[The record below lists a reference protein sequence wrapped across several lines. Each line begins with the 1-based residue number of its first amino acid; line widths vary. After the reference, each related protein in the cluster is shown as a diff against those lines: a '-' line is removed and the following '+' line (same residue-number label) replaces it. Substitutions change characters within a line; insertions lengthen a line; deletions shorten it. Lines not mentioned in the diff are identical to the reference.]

1 MSKRILGATFAA
13 VTALFMSGCATEM
26 SSDERLDRET
36 KRVDALKTNTAGE
49 LVRMKCDDITGE
61 LSKARDD
68 SAPEEKRITIYSDL
82 FDKVKERT
90 AKFDEALTRNPD
102 LAYQEGSAEIIGA
115 RDGCI
120 QSAADVR
127 LDFEGLV
134 REIVNLPV
142 VDEYRDGKPVK
153 AARLSFDTLRGA
165 IEKLD
170 LDDKEQL
177 LTRLANAEKT
187 VEVKDTKRKRDK

>member
-1 MSKRILGATFAA
+1 MSKRIVVTLS
-13 VTALFMSGCATEM
+13 TALLFTGCVKEI
-26 SSDERLDRET
+26 SSDDRLERET
-36 KRVDALKTNTAGE
+36 KRSDALTSSTAGD
-49 LVRMKCDDITGE
+49 LKSLKCDDITSE

-68 SAPEEKRITIYSDL
+68 TAPEEKRINIYTDL
-82 FDKVKERT
+82 FDRVKDRT
-90 AKFDEALTRNPD
+90 AKFEDALSRNPD
-102 LAYQEGSAEIIGA
+102 LAYQEGSQEIIAA

-134 REIVNLPV
+134 REIVQLPV

-153 AARLSFDTLRGA
+153 AARLNFDTLRTA
-165 IEKLD
+165 IEKLS
-170 LDDKEQL
+170 LDDKDTL

>member
-1 MSKRILGATFAA
+1 MSKRI
-13 VTALFMSGCATEM
+13 VVALAGFSLLASFSGCATET
-26 SSDERLDRET
+26 SNEERLDRET
-36 KRVDALKTNTAGE
+36 RKMDSIKSSTAGD
-49 LVRMKCDDITGE
+49 LMRLKCDDITSD
-61 LSKARDD
+61 LTKARDD
-68 SAPEEKRITIYSDL
+68 SAPEEKRMNMYSDL
-82 FDKVKERT
+82 FDRAKERNT
-90 AKFDEALTRNPD
+90 KFEEALTRNPD
-102 LAYQEGSAEIIGA
+102 LAYQEGSQEIIAA

-142 VDEYRDGKPVK
+142 VDEYKDGKPVK
-153 AARLSFDTLRGA
+153 AARLSFDTLRSA

-177 LTRLANAEKT
+177 MTRLANAEKT
-187 VEVKDTKRKRDK
+187 VEIKPSSRKRDK

>member
-1 MSKRILGATFAA
+1 MSKRILTIVA
-13 VTALFMSGCATEM
+13 TALLFTSCVKEI
-26 SSDERLDRET
+26 SSDERLERET
-36 KRVDALKTNTAGE
+36 KRSEALNSSTAGD
-49 LVRMKCDDITGE
+49 LVKMKCDDITSE

-68 SAPEEKRITIYSDL
+68 SAPEEKRIGIYTDL
-82 FDKVKERT
+82 FDQVKDRT
-90 AKFDEALTRNPD
+90 ARFEDALSRNPD
-102 LAYQEGSAEIIGA
+102 LAYQEGSQEIIAA

-120 QSAADVR
+120 QSQADVR

-134 REIVNLPV
+134 REIINLPV

-153 AARLSFDTLRGA
+153 AARLSFDTLRNA
-165 IEKLD
+165 IEKLA
-170 LDDKEQL
+170 LDDKDSL

>member
-1 MSKRILGATFAA
+1 MSKRILLAA
-13 VTALFMSGCATEM
+13 ISAVLCTSCVKEI
-26 SSDERLDRET
+26 SSDERLERET
-36 KRVDALKTNTAGE
+36 KRSDALTSSTAGD
-49 LVRMKCDDITGE
+49 LKALKCDDITSE

-68 SAPEEKRITIYSDL
+68 SAPEEKRITIYLDL
-82 FDKVKERT
+82 FDRVKDRT
-90 AKFDEALTRNPD
+90 AKFEDALSHNPD
-102 LAYQEGSAEIIGA
+102 LAYQEGSQEIISA

-134 REIVNLPV
+134 REIVQLPV

-153 AARLSFDTLRGA
+153 AARLSFETLRAA
-165 IEKLD
+165 IEKLA
-170 LDDKEQL
+170 LDDKETL

>member
-1 MSKRILGATFAA
+1 MSKRIVAA
-13 VTALFMSGCATEM
+13 LSTALLLTSCVKEI
-26 SSDERLDRET
+26 SSDDRLDRET
-36 KRVDALKTNTAGE
+36 KRTDSMNSSTAGD
-49 LVRMKCDDITGE
+49 LVKMKCDDITSE

-68 SAPEEKRITIYSDL
+68 TAPEEKRINIYTDL
-82 FDKVKERT
+82 FDRVKERT
-90 AKFDEALTRNPD
+90 AKFEDALSRNPD
-102 LAYQEGSAEIIGA
+102 LAYQEGSQEIIAA

-134 REIVNLPV
+134 REIIQLPV

-153 AARLSFDTLRGA
+153 AARLSFDSLRSA
-165 IEKLD
+165 IEKLG
-170 LDDKEQL
+170 LDDKDSL

>member
-1 MSKRILGATFAA
+1 MSKRIVVALS
-13 VTALFMSGCATEM
+13 TALLFTACVKEI
-26 SSDERLDRET
+26 SSDERLERET
-36 KRVDALKTNTAGE
+36 KRSEALSSSTADE
-49 LVRMKCDDITGE
+49 LKAMKCDDITSE

-68 SAPEEKRITIYSDL
+68 SAPEEKRLTTYMDL
-82 FDKVKERT
+82 FDRVKDRT
-90 AKFDEALTRNPD
+90 QKFDEAISRNPD
-102 LAYQEGSAEIIGA
+102 LAYQEGSAQIISA

-134 REIVNLPV
+134 REIVQLPV
-142 VDEYRDGKPVK
+142 VDDYRDGKPVK
-153 AARLSFDTLRGA
+153 AARLNFETLRGA
-165 IEKLD
+165 IEKLE
-170 LDDKEQL
+170 LDDKDQL

>member
-1 MSKRILGATFAA
+1 MSKRILTIVA
-13 VTALFMSGCATEM
+13 TALLFTSCVKEI
-26 SSDERLDRET
+26 SSDERLERET
-36 KRVDALKTNTAGE
+36 KRSEALNSSTAGD
-49 LVRMKCDDITGE
+49 LVKMKCDDITSE

-68 SAPEEKRITIYSDL
+68 SAPEEKRIGIYTDL
-82 FDKVKERT
+82 FDQVKDRT
-90 AKFDEALTRNPD
+90 AKFEDALSRNPD
-102 LAYQEGSAEIIGA
+102 LAYQEGSQEIIAA

-120 QSAADVR
+120 QSQADVR

-134 REIVNLPV
+134 REIINLPV

-153 AARLSFDTLRGA
+153 AARLSFDTLRNA
-165 IEKLD
+165 IEKLA
-170 LDDKEQL
+170 LDDKDSL

>member
-1 MSKRILGATFAA
+1 MSKRIVLAA
-13 VTALFMSGCATEM
+13 ISAVLCTSCVKEIT
-26 SSDERLDRET
+26 SDERLERET
-36 KRVDALKTNTAGE
+36 KRSDALTSSTAGD
-49 LVRMKCDDITGE
+49 LKALKCDDITSE

-68 SAPEEKRITIYSDL
+68 SAPEEKRITIYLDL
-82 FDKVKERT
+82 FDRVKDRT
-90 AKFDEALTRNPD
+90 AKFEDALSHNPD
-102 LAYQEGSAEIIGA
+102 LAYQEGSQEIISA

-134 REIVNLPV
+134 REIVQLPV

-153 AARLSFDTLRGA
+153 AARLSFDTLRAA
-165 IEKLD
+165 IEKLG
-170 LDDKEQL
+170 LDDKETL

>member
-1 MSKRILGATFAA
+1 MSKRILTIVA
-13 VTALFMSGCATEM
+13 TALLCTSCVKEI
-26 SSDERLDRET
+26 SSDERLERET
-36 KRVDALKTNTAGE
+36 KRSEALNSSTAGD
-49 LVRMKCDDITGE
+49 LVKMKCDDITSE

-68 SAPEEKRITIYSDL
+68 SAPEEKRIGIYTDL
-82 FDKVKERT
+82 FDQVKDRT
-90 AKFDEALTRNPD
+90 AKFEDALSRNPD
-102 LAYQEGSAEIIGA
+102 LAYQEGSQEIIAA

-120 QSAADVR
+120 QSQADVR

-134 REIVNLPV
+134 REIINLPV

-153 AARLSFDTLRGA
+153 AARLSFDTLRSA
-165 IEKLD
+165 IEKLA
-170 LDDKEQL
+170 LDDKDSL

>member
-1 MSKRILGATFAA
+1 MSKRIALTLS
-13 VTALFMSGCATEM
+13 TALLFTSCVKEI
-26 SSDERLDRET
+26 SSDERLERET
-36 KRVDALKTNTAGE
+36 KRSDALTSSTAGD
-49 LVRMKCDDITGE
+49 LVKMKCDDITSE

-68 SAPEEKRITIYSDL
+68 SAPEEKRIGIYTDL
-82 FDKVKERT
+82 FDRVKERT
-90 AKFDEALTRNPD
+90 AKFEDALSRNPD
-102 LAYQEGSAEIIGA
+102 LAYQEGSQEIIAA

-134 REIVNLPV
+134 REIIQLPV

-153 AARLSFDTLRGA
+153 AARLSFDSLRSA
-165 IEKLD
+165 IEKLG
-170 LDDKEQL
+170 LDDKDTL

>member
-1 MSKRILGATFAA
+1 MSKRIALTLS
-13 VTALFMSGCATEM
+13 TALLFTSCVKEI
-26 SSDERLDRET
+26 SSDERLERET
-36 KRVDALKTNTAGE
+36 KRSDALTSSTAGD
-49 LVRMKCDDITGE
+49 LVKMKCDDITSE

-68 SAPEEKRITIYSDL
+68 TAPEEKRITIYSDL
-82 FDKVKERT
+82 FDRVKERA
-90 AKFDEALTRNPD
+90 AKFEEALSRNPD
-102 LAYQEGSAEIIGA
+102 LAYQEGSQEIIAA

-134 REIVNLPV
+134 REIIQLPV

-153 AARLSFDTLRGA
+153 AARLSFDTLRSA
-165 IEKLD
+165 IEKLG
-170 LDDKEQL
+170 LDDKDTL

>member
-1 MSKRILGATFAA
+1 MSKRI
-13 VTALFMSGCATEM
+13 VTALSTALLMTGCVKEI
-26 SSDERLDRET
+26 SSEDRLERDT
-36 KRVDALKTNTAGE
+36 KRSEVSAESAGD
-49 LVRMKCDDITGE
+49 LIKLKCDDITSS

-68 SAPEEKRITIYSDL
+68 SAPEEKRLATYTDL
-82 FDKVKERT
+82 FDQVKERN
-90 AKFDEALTRNPD
+90 ARFDEALNRNPD
-102 LAYQEGSAEIIGA
+102 LAYQEGSAEVIAA

-134 REIVNLPV
+134 REIINLPV

-153 AARLSFDTLRGA
+153 AARLNFEILRDA
-165 IEKLD
+165 IEKLA
-170 LDDKEQL
+170 LDDKDAL

>member
-1 MSKRILGATFAA
+1 MSKRIAA
-13 VTALFMSGCATEM
+13 ALTTALLCTSCVKEI
-26 SSDERLDRET
+26 SSDERLERET
-36 KRVDALKTNTAGE
+36 KRSEALKSSTAE
-49 LVRMKCDDITGE
+49 DLVKMKCDDITSE

-68 SAPEEKRITIYSDL
+68 SAPEEKRITTYLDL
-82 FDKVKERT
+82 FDRVKERNS
-90 AKFDEALTRNPD
+90 KFDDALSRNPD
-102 LAYQEGSAEIIGA
+102 LAYQEGSAEIIAA
-115 RDGCI
+115 RDGCV

-134 REIVNLPV
+134 REIVQLPV

-153 AARLSFDTLRGA
+153 AARLSFDTLRTA
-165 IEKLD
+165 IEKLN
-170 LDDKEQL
+170 LDDKETL

>member
-1 MSKRILGATFAA
+1 MSKRILVTLS
-13 VTALFMSGCATEM
+13 TALLFTSCVKEI

-36 KRVDALKTNTAGE
+36 KRSEALTSSTAGD
-49 LVRMKCDDITGE
+49 LKSMKCDDITSE

-68 SAPEEKRITIYSDL
+68 TAPEEKRITIYTDL
-82 FDKVKERT
+82 FDRVKDRT
-90 AKFDEALTRNPD
+90 AKFEDALSRNPD
-102 LAYQEGSAEIIGA
+102 LAYQEGSQEIIAA

-134 REIVNLPV
+134 REIVQLPV

-153 AARLSFDTLRGA
+153 AARLNFDTLRTA
-165 IEKLD
+165 IEKLG
-170 LDDKEQL
+170 LDDKDTL